1 MPVSK
6 KYGEQSHYPLEQS
19 MRCRWSLGKTISE
32 KECFEAGT
40 QKREAVVDGECG
52 EVGGEVM

>member
-19 MRCRWSLGKTISE
+19 RRCRWSLGKKIYE
-32 KECFEAGT
+32 KECFEPRT
-40 QKREAVVDGECG
+40 KKEKL
-52 EVGGEVM
+52 